1 MSVTPADRLK
11 AALADLESRADG
23 SGGAGLARYGIVTAD
38 RVIGMSM
45 KTVQAAAKAIGK
57 DHALA
62 QALWDQPLYE
72 AKMLACYLGDP
83 RQVTPAE
90 MDHWCRG
97 FDNWATCD
105 TACFVLFDRSPHAF
119 GRVDAWAGRNDE
131 FGRRGAFA
139 LLASIALHDKAAP
152 DASFLE
158 RMGLI
163 EQAAA
168 DDRNFVKKA
177 VNWAL
182 RAIGA
187 RKSLALQAAAVA
199 LAGKLAASAN
209 ASARWVGKDA
219 LRQLKAR
226 HEKAAARAAAKTA

>member
-1 MSVTPADRLK
+1 MSATPADRLK

-45 KTVQAAAKAIGK
+45 KDVQACAKALGK

-62 QALWDQPLYE
+62 LQLWDTPVYE
-72 AKMLACYLGDP
+72 AKMLACYVGDP
-83 RQVTPAE
+83 RQVTPE
-90 MDHWCRG
+90 QMDDWSRG

-139 LLASIALHDKAAP
+139 LLASIALHDKQAA
-152 DASFLE
+152 DAPFLE
-158 RMGLI
+158 RLPLI
-163 EQAAA
+163 EQAAT

-182 RAIGA
+182 RGIGN
-187 RKSLALQAAAVA
+187 RKSPALQAAA
-199 LAGKLAASAN
+199 LAMAEKLVVSAN

-219 LRQLKAR
+219 LRQMKALND
-226 HEKAAARAAAKTA
+226 KAAAKAAAQT

>member
-1 MSVTPADRLK
+1 MSATPADRLK

-45 KTVQAAAKAIGK
+45 KEVQAAAKRIGK

-62 QALWDQPLYE
+62 QTLWDQPVYE
-72 AKMLACYLGDP
+72 AKMLACYVADP
-83 RQVTPAE
+83 KQVTVDE
-90 MDHWCRG
+90 MDHWSRG

-105 TACFVLFDRSPHAF
+105 TACFALFDRSPHAF

-131 FGRRGAFA
+131 FGRRAAFA
-139 LLASIALHDKAAP
+139 LLASIALHDKTAADGP
-152 DASFLE
+152 FLE
-158 RMGLI
+158 RMELI
-163 EQAAA
+163 EQAAT

-182 RAIGA
+182 RGIGN
-187 RKSLALQAAAVA
+187 RKSPELQAAAIA
-199 LAGKLAASAN
+199 LAEKLAASAN
-209 ASARWVGKDA
+209 PSARWVGKDA
-219 LRQLKAR
+219 VRQLNRRAA
-226 HEKAAARAAAKTA
+226 KAAAKAT

>member
-1 MSVTPADRLK
+1 MPDRLA

-23 SGGAGLARYGIVTAD
+23 SGGAGLARYGIATAD

-45 KTVQAAAKAIGK
+45 KAVQASSKLFRE

-62 QALWDQPLYE
+62 LRLWDTPVYE
-72 AKMLACYLGDP
+72 AKMLACYVDDP
-83 RQVTPAE
+83 KRVTVE
-90 MDHWCRG
+90 QMDHWSRG

-105 TACFVLFDRSPHAF
+105 TACFVLFDRTPHAF

-139 LLASIALHDKAAP
+139 LLASIALHDKNAADEP
-152 DASFLE
+152 FLE
-158 RMGLI
+158 RLALI
-163 EQAAA
+163 EQAST
-168 DDRNFVKKA
+168 DDRNFVKKG

-182 RAIGA
+182 RGIGD
-187 RKSLALQAAAVA
+187 RKSPALKAAALA
-199 LAGKLAASAN
+199 MAEKLAGSTN

-219 LRQLKAR
+219 RRQMKAR
-226 HEKAAARAAAKTA
+226 NDKAAARTAAQT